1 MEFFDWTI
9 LGTFAGATAAVAI
22 LTELTK
28 NISFL
33 KKIPTQ
39 LWSYV
44 LSLFVMIC
52 AAVFQDGVYPGG
64 ITSKIFLVI
73 INAAMVALAANG
85 GYEAL
90 KRVTG
95 GKEQDE

>member
-28 NISFL
+28 NIPYI
-33 KKIPTQ
+33 KNIPTQ
-39 LWSYV
+39 IWSYV
-44 LSLFVMIC
+44 LSLVVMIC
-52 AAVFQDGVYPGG
+52 AQIF
-64 ITSKIFLVI
+64 TSGFDAGKIVLVL

-90 KRVTG
+90 KRITG
-95 GKEQDE
+95 GGKNE

>member
-9 LGTFAGATAAVAI
+9 LGTFAGATAAVAV

-28 NISFL
+28 NIPYI
-33 KKIPTQ
+33 KNVPTQ
-39 LWSYV
+39 IWSYV
-44 LSLFVMIC
+44 LSLVVMIC
-52 AAVFQDGVYPGG
+52 AQIFTGG
-64 ITSKIFLVI
+64 FDASKIVLSL

-90 KRVTG
+90 KRITG
-95 GKEQDE
+95 GNKDA